1 MCARIESNAKELKL
15 HPVSEG
21 EGKRRKRGVDVH
33 LIDDP
38 VARLGLELGA
48 PVASGG
54 GGGVRVDATGGSD
67 GSRVGPL
74 RGAPVGGAVHG
85 LRPGRLSSSFS
96 LEI

>member
-1 MCARIESNAKELKL
+1 MWTNRIEPNAKELKL

-21 EGKRRKRGVDVH
+21 KESEGRGVDVH

-38 VARLGLELGA
+38 AARLGLELGA

-67 GSRVGPL
+67 GYRVGPL

-85 LRPGRLSSSFS
+85 LRPGRLTSSFS